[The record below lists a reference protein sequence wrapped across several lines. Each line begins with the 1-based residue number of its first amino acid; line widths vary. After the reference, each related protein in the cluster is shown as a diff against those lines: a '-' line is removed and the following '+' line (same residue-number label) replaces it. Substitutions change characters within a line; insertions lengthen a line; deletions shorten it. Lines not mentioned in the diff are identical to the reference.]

1 MSNTTKQASNAL
13 LIGFGGLV
21 IFIVLVFFYLMVVRG
36 TINAYQAKGTKM
48 QTELKEMNTRL
59 EEIKAVLAKKEEID
73 AQAETIRKVTRRLPS
88 SPDAPGFLNSLV
100 MALGTTGIVQEE
112 VKPDK
117 TTEMALYTEI
127 PYDIKAFGHYHS
139 TGQFLTLIEQSGER
153 FMRVKNL
160 KITNNPSRPSVHPVE
175 MQIATFMFTK

>member
-1 MSNTTKQASNAL
+1 MSKTANNATGAL
-13 LIGFGGLV
+13 LVGFGGLV

-36 TINAYQAKGTKM
+36 MISGYQMQGAQM
-48 QTELKEMNTRL
+48 QTELKDMTKRL
-59 EEIKAVLAKKEEID
+59 EEIKVILASKQEID
-73 AQAETIRKVTRRLPS
+73 AQAETIRKVTKRLPS

-117 TTEMALYTEI
+117 TSDRALYTEI
-127 PYDIKAFGHYHS
+127 PYEIKAYGHYHS
-139 TGQFLTLIEQSGER
+139 TGQFLTLIEQSPER
-153 FMRVKNL
+153 FMRVKSL
-160 KITNNPSRPSVHPVE
+160 KLTNNPLRPSVHPVE